1 MSEIITGIQPNI
13 LQWARDRAGYSV
25 SQVAERFQKRPQ
37 VIKDWETGLAAPTY
51 PQLEKLAAL
60 YKRPV
65 ALFFFPKPPEEPEV
79 QQEFRSIPNSE
90 LAELD
95 PTTRYLLRV
104 AHAYQVSL
112 NELND
117 GKNPD
122 PKKIFRDIQCPD
134 FHNVAEVAQR
144 IREYLAIDMETQT
157 SWRTS
162 DGALKAWREAVER
175 VGVYVFKNSFK
186 QKSISGFCLV
196 DNEFPVIFL
205 NNSTTKNRQIFTLFH
220 ELSHLICGVND
231 ISKTDSN
238 LENLS
243 QSAQKLEQLCNALA
257 GEILVPGQDLIRQV
271 QGVSVVDGEAINA
284 WSNSY
289 HVSREVVARRL
300 LDCRIIDANE
310 YKKYVHHLNNESAK
324 DQSNGSGGNY
334 FATQATYLGDKYL
347 QLVFKKYYQGRLS
360 IEQVAD
366 YFGVKV
372 KSVAGLESVIQGKV
386 TAS

>member
-37 VIKDWETGLAAPTY
+37 VIKDWEAGLAAPTY

-90 LAELD
+90 LEELE

-104 AHAYQVSL
+104 AHAYQISL

-134 FHNVAEVAQR
+134 FHDVAEVAQQ

-162 DGALKAWREAVER
+162 DGALKSWREAVER
-175 VGVYVFKNSFK
+175 VGVYVFKNSFR

-220 ELSHLICGVND
+220 ELGTCG
-231 ISKTDSN
+231 
-238 LENLS
+238 
-243 QSAQKLEQLCNALA
+243 QK
-257 GEILVPGQDLIRQV
+257 
-271 QGVSVVDGEAINA
+271 
-284 WSNSY
+284 
-289 HVSREVVARRL
+289 
-300 LDCRIIDANE
+300 
-310 YKKYVHHLNNESAK
+310 
-324 DQSNGSGGNY
+324 
-334 FATQATYLGDKYL
+334 
-347 QLVFKKYYQGRLS
+347 
-360 IEQVAD
+360 
-366 YFGVKV
+366 
-372 KSVAGLESVIQGKV
+372 
-386 TAS
+386 